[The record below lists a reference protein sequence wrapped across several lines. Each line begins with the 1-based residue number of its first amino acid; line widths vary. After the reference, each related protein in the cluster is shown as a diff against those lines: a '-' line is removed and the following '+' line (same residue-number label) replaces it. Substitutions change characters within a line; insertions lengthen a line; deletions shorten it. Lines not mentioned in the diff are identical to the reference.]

1 MRRVTLSACIAAL
14 TLVLT
19 AGVIQAA
26 SVLLESLNGRQ
37 VFPVTNWWNLDI
49 SAAPVA
55 FKLVQSGESSAR
67 FENRAHDFPQRIEY
81 RRAGQALRA
90 EIAGPRGSKEVVIGF
105 DYELCAADPKRP

>member
-14 TLVLT
+14 ALGLT

-49 SAAPVA
+49 SAAPIA
-55 FKLVQSGESSAR
+55 PQS
-67 FENRAHDFPQRIEY
+67 
-81 RRAGQALRA
+81 
-90 EIAGPRGSKEVVIGF
+90 
-105 DYELCAADPKRP
+105 AAMINWISGRTGGNTTATSHHAP